1 MVKEILTSLRGFKD
15 IHDIKEIKYF
25 EEFEK
30 IISNITN
37 QYGICELRT
46 PIVEKTELF
55 ERSIGTDT
63 DIVNK
68 EMYTFEDRNGES
80 VSLRPEGTASC
91 VRCALER
98 NLIFDRGIKRQ
109 RFWYLG
115 PMFRRE
121 RPQQGRFRQFHQF
134 GLEYFGFND
143 TNSDLEIIMLGN
155 RLFDKEL
162 KLNDV
167 KLHINSIGDGIDRK
181 KYGENIKSLLKKFKN
196 KLDKDQMETL
206 SRNPI
211 RLLDSKD
218 ETLKRILKE
227 LPNLVD
233 SISNKSKKRFDDLL
247 EKLNKSNI
255 DYVLDNSIVRGLDYY
270 NDTVFEWK
278 HASLGSQDAICAG
291 GRYDSLVNN
300 VGGVHVPA
308 IGFAAGIERI
318 ISLLTKFNKI
328 TTQNKTVV
336 AINYS
341 KKSNYLCLRKLE
353 KLRDQFKKITFYTT
367 DSSSTLD
374 KQFKQAEKLNPRYI
388 LYFGD
393 DEISSNKYTIK
404 DFKSGEKQEKL
415 TEDELSKKLSSINE

>member
-134 GLEYFGFND
+134 GVEVLG
-143 TNSDLEIIMLGN
+143 SDEPEVDVEVI
-155 RLFDKEL
+155 EL
-162 KLNDV
+162 AWN
-167 KLHINSIGDGIDRK
+167 
-181 KYGENIKSLLKKFKN
+181 LLKRLGISDI
-196 KLDKDQMETL
+196 KLKIKYDKYEQY
-206 SRNPI
+206 I
-211 RLLDSKD
+211 
-218 ETLKRILKE
+218 
-227 LPNLVD
+227 
-233 SISNKSKKRFDDLL
+233 
-247 EKLNKSNI
+247 
-255 DYVLDNSIVRGLDYY
+255 
-270 NDTVFEWK
+270 K
-278 HASLGSQDAICAG
+278 H
-291 GRYDSLVNN
+291 R
-300 VGGVHVPA
+300 
-308 IGFAAGIERI
+308 
-318 ISLLTKFNKI
+318 
-328 TTQNKTVV
+328 
-336 AINYS
+336 
-341 KKSNYLCLRKLE
+341 
-353 KLRDQFKKITFYTT
+353 
-367 DSSSTLD
+367 
-374 KQFKQAEKLNPRYI
+374 
-388 LYFGD
+388 
-393 DEISSNKYTIK
+393 
-404 DFKSGEKQEKL
+404 
-415 TEDELSKKLSSINE
+415 